1 MDWYDLKNIIKLQ
14 KAWEMIL
21 PTIYDESLSYIQK
34 LEHILDI
41 IKKLIESNI
50 ELTSEWLKLKDFVDT
65 QIKAYTEDQL
75 QEWLDN
81 GTLANMIMQLG
92 KIVKYFNN
100 VEELKNSN
108 NLQVGQYV
116 NLIRPNMKFIV
127 ESTNTAISIPLSNNL
142 YCRCVDNFI
151 NPSVFSDMQEVI
163 NYCCENKINIMFLE
177 NITLSDK
184 LIVKGN
190 VDFNNVEITL
200 NNGYIIFDGCTCKN
214 INIVD
219 FNGTHDALNM
229 GMVDGI
235 KYSLIGNLIENIIV
249 DCKNNPVS
257 CFILN
262 ATNTGGYDN
271 IIKNVTCKNG
281 KNGFVVKVT
290 RNTQQGL
297 SWLTGFTL
305 DGLWAINCDEYG
317 LKVINDVTDNITSP
331 GQLTHSLF
339 NNINVQVYKSDSV
352 GVLVGG
358 GGNIYNITSIFD
370 DSDRSKPITAI
381 KYYDD
386 VIYNAINFNGNI
398 PLDYLISGN
407 IITYGMIEGKIEKGL
422 FKNNNHING
431 YNLFNGV
438 DYDEIPINYFKN
450 ASPIIDVNLLQSNI
464 SGEFSY
470 DNGIKLTPSQLN
482 NFHIDMYT
490 DKYFI
495 DKSFDYFV
503 IYVRIKTDSILNN
516 QFGFQ
521 FFSNQA
527 TLLTRIGVTQY
538 IKMSDGYIVRAVF
551 RKVQG
556 IEWNIENIKYLYFR
570 IIGTGDTPTS
580 DIVITDFKLYEL
592 FTPYIIQ
599 NKYTNSIFSKI
610 PLGSNEQSKNVSL
623 IDLFGMQGYAY
634 KHINIYGTYD
644 FDYTINGYNITL
656 NNKTATPFDVNIE
669 LIL

>member
-1 MDWYDLKNIIKLQ
+1 MEDKHIKPLFGIWCQ
-14 KAWEMIL
+14 KIL
-21 PTIYDESLSYIQK
+21 PLVYDESLSYYEVLCKIQQK
-34 LEHILDI
+34 LNEV
-41 IKKLIESNI
+41 IKSQNNLQYEFYHLK
-50 ELTSEWLKLKDFVDT
+50 EWIDT
-65 QIKAYTEDQL
+65 QLETYTKEQL
-75 QEWLDN
+75 QEWLDD
-81 GTLANMIMQLG
+81 GTLENMIMTLG
-92 KIVKYFNN
+92 QIVKYVNTI
-100 VEELKNSN
+100 EDLKNEN
-108 NLQVGQYV
+108 NLQLGQYV
-116 NLIRPNMKFIV
+116 NVINPNMNFLI
-127 ESTNTAISIPLSNNL
+127 ETNSTAISLKLSNNL
-142 YCRCVDNFI
+142 YAKCVDNFI
-151 NPSVFSDMQEVI
+151 NPNIFEDIQNVI
-163 NYCCENKINIMFLE
+163 DYCYENKISVIFYGKTT
-177 NITLSDK
+177 ISDK
-184 LIVKGN
+184 LVVKGN

-200 NNGYIIFDGCTCKN
+200 NNGYIIFDGCNCKN

-219 FNGTHDALNM
+219 FIGTHDAINM
-229 GMVDGI
+229 GMIDDA
-235 KYSLIGNLIENIIV
+235 KYSLIGNIIENVTI
-249 DCKNNPVS
+249 DCKNS
-257 CFILN
+257 QATCFIIN

-271 IIKNVTCKNG
+271 IIKNITCKNA

-297 SWLTGFTL
+297 SWLTGLTL
-305 DGLWAINCDEYG
+305 DGLWVINCNEYG

-331 GQLTHSLF
+331 AQLTHSLF
-339 NNINVQVYKSDSV
+339 NNINVQVYKSDSI
-352 GVLVGG
+352 GVLIGG
-358 GGNIYNITSIFD
+358 GGNIYNITSVFD
-370 DSDRSKPITAI
+370 DTDRTKPITAI

-386 VIYNAINFNGNI
+386 VIYNAINFNGNV

-422 FKNNNHING
+422 FKNNNYING
-431 YNLFNGV
+431 YNLFNGI

-450 ASPIIDVNLLQSNI
+450 ASPIIDTNLLQSNI
-464 SGEFSY
+464 NGEYSF
-470 DNGIKLTPSQLN
+470 DNGIKLTPAQLN

-503 IYVRIKTDSILNN
+503 IYVRIKTDSILSN
-516 QFGFQ
+516 QIGFQ

-570 IIGTGDTPTS
+570 ISGTGDIPTS
-580 DIVITDFKLYEL
+580 NVLITDFKLYEL

-599 NKYTNSIFSKI
+599 NKYTNSLFSKI
-610 PLGSNEQSKNVSL
+610 SLGSNEQSKTVSL
-623 IDLFGMQGYAY
+623 INLFGMQGYVY
-634 KHINIYGTYD
+634 KNINIYGTYD

-656 NNKTATPFDVNIE
+656 NNKTANPFDVNIE